1 MTARTMTVDLTPSW
15 GEFGLL
21 YARFAESGERDA
33 VAKLRLDLAKA
44 MAAAQALLE
53 LGESLTPE
61 QCRQREEV
69 MHREMAKQ
77 LAHIDPVALAAE
89 TLVDQEGES

>member
-1 MTARTMTVDLTPSW
+1 MTARTMIVDLTPSW

-53 LGESLTPE
+53 LADSLTPE
-61 QCRQREEV
+61 QCQRREQV
-69 MHREMAKQ
+69 MRREMAKQ
-77 LAHIDPVALAAE
+77 LAHIDPITLAAE
-89 TLVDQEGES
+89 TLAEQEG